1 MVTVLV
7 LDANQ
12 RSALA
17 ATRSLG
23 GRGIH
28 VIAADE
34 TRETL
39 AGSSRY
45 CSETMQYPSP
55 TLNDELFIEQLSRKA
70 AANRVSVIFPMT
82 EVTTRLLLMHR
93 EQFKGMIIPFST
105 LEAFELL
112 SSKWRLHKLAEEL
125 NVPIP
130 FTVFVESKKDLER
143 ASASIK
149 FPAVL
154 KPYGS
159 KIHSDGKWL
168 GATVR
173 YVNSLEELYLI
184 VKEDPC
190 FNEHPFM
197 IQEKIE
203 GIGEGVF
210 ALYDRGRPVQFF
222 AHRRLREKPP
232 TGGVS
237 VLCESIALN
246 PRMQELACT
255 ILTHVRWH
263 GIAMVEFKVSADGMP
278 YLMEVNA
285 RFWGSLHLAIQAGV
299 DFPYLLYKLAIGD
312 QVEELRSYR
321 IGLRNRWVLG
331 DLDNLYISWKEGLL
345 HQEVWASILRRV
357 RVLEKDTCYET
368 CMWDDLSPFWFEVR
382 KYVRE
387 VRGSD
392 SSA

>member
-1 MVTVLV
+1 MGPVLV

-17 ATRSLG
+17 ATRTLG
-23 GRGIH
+23 RRGIH

-34 TRETL
+34 TRKTL

-45 CSETMQYPSP
+45 CSETMLYPSP
-55 TLNDELFIEQLSRKA
+55 ILNDELFIEQLSKKA

-82 EVTTRLLLMHR
+82 EVTTRLMLKHR
-93 EQFKGMIIPFST
+93 AHFKGISIPFGT

-130 FTVFVESKKDLER
+130 FTIFVESQEDLER
-143 ASASIK
+143 VSASVK

-159 KIHSDGKWL
+159 KIYSDGRWL
-168 GATVR
+168 GASVR
-173 YVNSLEELYLI
+173 YVNSLEELYLT

-197 IQEKIE
+197 IQEKVE
-203 GIGEGVF
+203 GRGEGVF
-210 ALYDRGRPVQFF
+210 ALYDHGRPVQLF

-232 TGGVS
+232 SGGVS
-237 VLCESIALN
+237 VLSESIPPN
-246 PRMQELACT
+246 PRIQEFACR
-255 ILTHVRWH
+255 ILNHVHWH

-285 RFWGSLHLAIQAGV
+285 RFWGSLNLAIQAGI

-312 QVEELRSYR
+312 QVEGPKNYR
-321 IGLRNRWVLG
+321 IGLKNRWVLG
-331 DLDNLYISWKEGLL
+331 DLDNLYLSWKERSLY
-345 HQEVWASILRRV
+345 QEERGSIVRRIGK
-357 RVLEKDTCYET
+357 VLNVMEKDTCYET

-382 KYVRE
+382 KYVQGNDE
-387 VRGSD
+387 
-392 SSA
+392 